1 MLTGTKPIIYPDSD
15 GQPMAD
21 NTKQFDWIAMIK
33 GELDSMF
40 ADNPDVFV
48 AGDLL
53 WYAVEGHPE
62 IRVAPDALVAFG
74 RPKGYRGS
82 YKQWEEGGIA
92 PQVVFEVLSP
102 GNRMSEMVK
111 KLGWYN
117 HYGVEEY
124 YIIDPDKN
132 DLTVYIRTNGSLE
145 AIEDVNGWVSP
156 RLGIVFEIDSDE
168 VRLYRPDKRPFTGF
182 VDLER
187 LRTEAV
193 AMAVEERQKA
203 EVERQKAE
211 TERQKA
217 EIERQKAET
226 ERQRAE
232 RLSER
237 LRALGVNPDE
247 L

>member
-145 AIEDVNGWVSP
+145 AMEDANGWVSP

-203 EVERQKAE
+203 EI
-211 TERQKA
+211 ERQKA